1 MFAALQVP
9 LLKDRAAQK
18 KINDLA
24 MAANAKRY
32 EAYCLEQ
39 DALKML
45 NEQIIFAK

>member
-1 MFAALQVP
+1 MCLSWMPSWSIWSKTQP
-9 LLKDRAAQK
+9 

-24 MAANAKRY
+24 LAANEKRY